1 MYNKADKRLSLNEA
15 VGKISVLLS
24 QVYCPIWCL
33 NQSLLNLSKIY
44 LNCILIRG
52 KRYELHTNTL
62 VTFCH
67 PPPFCILTQLTVW
80 ASNSFLQLIVSFWG
94 YLFRRLHNSTMASST
109 DSTNVVSIYFFFSL
123 SIGLKSTNRNSL
135 YNQREIKVICL
146 YLNISVI

>member
-1 MYNKADKRLSLNEA
+1 MYNKADERLSLNEA
-15 VGKISVLLS
+15 VIKISVILS
-24 QVYCPIWCL
+24 QVYCPIWCF
-33 NQSLLNLSKIY
+33 NQSLVNLSKIY
-44 LNCILIRG
+44 LNCILTRG
-52 KRYELHTNTL
+52 EKIWVL
-62 VTFCH
+62 VWHFVT
-67 PPPFCILTQLTVW
+67 PPLCILTQLTVW